1 MNHLFK
7 LILFIISV
15 FNLSKGSSLDYKDS
29 VRELKLKTRNL
40 QFADEDLN
48 IGAESQGSAQQSQE
62 SSTSFTGGRDSEIQL
77 VGISNF
83 KQVNTSLLTWI
94 IYFIIINRKRPE
106 IITFTVNINYRQLR
120 NLQAPET
127 QQVTCVFWKNNETFY
142 AYNSSAPAIGNVLKV
157 SSNND
162 FKFDGENINEMY
174 TSYMT
179 ELSLQNIQNE
189 DYDNLIL
196 IDNGKI
202 IDVKKSSFS
211 FKGNLVPINSLNF
224 DPNKVDEIPFTFKDY
239 NEITKSPEEVNC
251 KVINKNIDDY
261 RLRCYPDG
269 DFEYN
274 IHLSCGKVDNSK
286 ICLNMKEN
294 DVVGNKDNS
303 TDFDVIPKTKSSGGL
318 SKGAIAGIIIAC
330 VVLLIASAIIA
341 LLCRRNHSEPTG
353 YPYSKTNNTSV
364 VNVNQFK

>member
-127 QQVTCVFWKNNETFY
+127 QQVTCVFWKNNQTFY
-142 AYNSSAPAIGNVLKV
+142 AYNCSAPAYRNVLKV

-189 DYDNLIL
+189 NYDNLIL

-224 DPNKVDEIPFTFKDY
+224 DPNKVDEIPFIFNDISEGTDSLK
-239 NEITKSPEEVNC
+239 EVNC
-251 KVINKNIDDY
+251 EVINKNIADY
-261 RLRCYPDG
+261 RLRCLPKG
-269 DFEYN
+269 DFVSN
-274 IHLSCGKVDNSK
+274 IHLSCGEVDRSK
-286 ICLNMKEN
+286 ICLNMKEDDLIN
-294 DVVGNKDNS
+294 NKGNT
-303 TDFDVIPKTKSSGGL
+303 TDLYEISKKKKSEGL
-318 SKGAIAGIIIAC
+318 SNGAIAGIIIGCCAI
-330 VVLLIASAIIA
+330 LIISSILV
-341 LLCRRNHSEPTG
+341 LLCRKAQTENFTLQ
-353 YPYSKTNNTSV
+353 YSKANNTSV
-364 VNVNQFK
+364 ENVNLHK